1 VAFLHVILPLFAP
14 VSAFAPLTLLPL
26 HPARAQLWTRPL
38 AGLSLRPVFAEPD
51 PDPDPDPA
59 SIANAGADAL
69 PPCVALAWQ

>member
-38 AGLSLRPVFAEPD
+38 AGLSLRPVFA
-51 PDPDPDPA
+51 DPDPDPA